1 MAKLNFQY
9 HHSSLQCHV
18 ILTLCSRTI
27 SYYLHMLYVTYPKLY
42 DRMYKIKT
50 SYLFISF

>member
-1 MAKLNFQY
+1 
-9 HHSSLQCHV
+9 
-18 ILTLCSRTI
+18 
-27 SYYLHMLYVTYPKLY
+27 MLYVTYPKLY